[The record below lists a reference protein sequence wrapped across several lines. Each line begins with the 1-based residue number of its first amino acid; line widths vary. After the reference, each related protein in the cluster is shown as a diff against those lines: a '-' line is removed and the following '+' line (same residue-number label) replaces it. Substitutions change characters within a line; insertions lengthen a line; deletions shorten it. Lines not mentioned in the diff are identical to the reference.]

1 MTGVSGALSDS
12 LNAVAER
19 LRVGVDFSMPPDRN
33 WGALDDQ
40 VRGKLTMNFKVDLHL
55 IDVF

>member
-40 VRGKLTMNFKVDLHL
+40 VREKQL
-55 IDVF
+55 